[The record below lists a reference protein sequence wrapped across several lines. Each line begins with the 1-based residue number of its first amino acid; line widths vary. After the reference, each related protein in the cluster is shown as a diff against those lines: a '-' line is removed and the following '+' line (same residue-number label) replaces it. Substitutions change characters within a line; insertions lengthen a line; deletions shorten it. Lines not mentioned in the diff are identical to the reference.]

1 MKVEHL
7 ITHPVSGAEDDTF
20 VGIKII
26 ENDIHFYYPEAYHFD
41 ENDFQRDDV
50 LNLLKTVSLAKSESQ
65 DESSAFVARE
75 NDSSEAALISYIWII
90 EDYLKN
96 GVFTSLE
103 KVYRTNQRGRVN
115 WKRTMEQQ
123 PVISNGKVIYTNIV
137 TEANNI
143 NNDLLSDIYK
153 QAVKKSISLIG
164 WLYGLAPNIIEV
176 EDINDESKT
185 MIVNTIRL
193 ALDSTYDDDR
203 RTRLQHMENVV
214 LGLDESRVGDELVY
228 GVDSYHYIFERMI
241 DSIFST
247 EKASDY
253 YPSFKWKLRFSS
265 SSSEQSG
272 PTIRPDTIM
281 SDENSIYV
289 LDSKF
294 YRYGLM
300 NIAETKGLPEASS
313 ITKQILY
320 GSYIDNQIGPDKQ
333 VFNAFILPYDSHGQ
347 NASLITDENK
357 DLVYVGHVV
366 SDWERK
372 KSYSTI
378 FTFLIDLRYVVERW
392 NDINHSK
399 IQKELATMIKAEYLA
414 LSTE

>member
-1 MKVEHL
+1 
-7 ITHPVSGAEDDTF
+7 
-20 VGIKII
+20 
-26 ENDIHFYYPEAYHFD
+26 
-41 ENDFQRDDV
+41 
-50 LNLLKTVSLAKSESQ
+50 
-65 DESSAFVARE
+65 
-75 NDSSEAALISYIWII
+75 
-90 EDYLKN
+90 
-96 GVFTSLE
+96 
-103 KVYRTNQRGRVN
+103 
-115 WKRTMEQQ
+115 MEQQ